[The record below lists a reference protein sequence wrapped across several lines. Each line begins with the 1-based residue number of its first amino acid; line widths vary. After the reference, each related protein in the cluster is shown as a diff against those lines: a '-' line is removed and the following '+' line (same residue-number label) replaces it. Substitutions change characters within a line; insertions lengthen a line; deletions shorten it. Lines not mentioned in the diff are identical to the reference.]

1 MIDLFF
7 LHSFFSWLLFSI
19 SFSSF
24 FIVLFFGHKLGSM
37 GSIAFICTNSIFML
51 LLSLFFFIENF
62 KSPFLIDYSIGSWFS
77 TELINIEYGIKID
90 QLTSSMLVVITT
102 ISLFAQI
109 YSVEYMYFDP
119 HKPRFF
125 SYLAMFTFF
134 MLILVCSNNLFLMF
148 VGWEGVGICS
158 YLLIN
163 FWYFRIQAN
172 KSSILAVTINK
183 IGDLSFLVAIGLV
196 QSFSKSTELL
206 IINNISYYMYVIQDW
221 LSLNNITT
229 SYIIMEESL
238 LDLVSFSTLFFI
250 IACVGKSAQLGL
262 HIWLPEA
269 MEGPT
274 PVSSLIHAATMVTA
288 GIYLIL
294 RVSFLLKFTPTSLVV
309 ILILGS
315 ITTLFAASIGLVQ
328 VDIKK
333 IVAYSTCSQ
342 LGYMFM
348 GCGYKGYHFVIF
360 HLFIHAFFKALLF
373 LTAGYIIH
381 LLVNEQDTRK
391 MGGLLKITHFS
402 YITSSVGSL
411 ALIGFPFFSGFY
423 SKEKLLEELTLMNL
437 QFSFE
442 NNYGSIVTLASIFS
456 YTTLI
461 LTILYSFK
469 VLSEIFFGKYNGFKQ
484 ILIGFSYS
492 ELFIVLPLFC
502 LSILSIYS
510 GFLLNDAMIGIG
522 TDFWKNSFL
531 VEGRNTFYN
540 NNSIS
545 PLSFFTIIDLNHNNI
560 TQDYSSLLH
569 ITWTLNEL
577 NIPIREYFVYNTFL
591 SESQWIHTQWIVPL
605 WTFYYLFC
613 IFFFR
618 SFFLKE
624 TRYYLYRL
632 LLKSTV
638 FFGFFSSLVHKY
650 IYINRLIIV
659 PLVLSTYSS
668 SYNFFYRIV
677 EKGLLE
683 QIGGYGIYNT
693 MYNLLHMKI
702 NRHTFLLYHYLGL
715 IVISLFIL
723 IFFLVST
730 L

>member
-1 MIDLFF
+1 
-7 LHSFFSWLLFSI
+7 
-19 SFSSF
+19 
-24 FIVLFFGHKLGSM
+24 
-37 GSIAFICTNSIFML
+37 
-51 LLSLFFFIENF
+51 
-62 KSPFLIDYSIGSWFS
+62 
-77 TELINIEYGIKID
+77 
-90 QLTSSMLVVITT
+90 
-102 ISLFAQI
+102 
-109 YSVEYMYFDP
+109 
-119 HKPRFF
+119 
-125 SYLAMFTFF
+125 
-134 MLILVCSNNLFLMF
+134 
-148 VGWEGVGICS
+148 
-158 YLLIN
+158 
-163 FWYFRIQAN
+163 
-172 KSSILAVTINK
+172 
-183 IGDLSFLVAIGLV
+183 
-196 QSFSKSTELL
+196 
-206 IINNISYYMYVIQDW
+206 
-221 LSLNNITT
+221 
-229 SYIIMEESL
+229 
-238 LDLVSFSTLFFI
+238 
-250 IACVGKSAQLGL
+250 
-262 HIWLPEA
+262 
-269 MEGPT
+269 
-274 PVSSLIHAATMVTA
+274 
-288 GIYLIL
+288 
-294 RVSFLLKFTPTSLVV
+294 
-309 ILILGS
+309 
-315 ITTLFAASIGLVQ
+315 
-328 VDIKK
+328 
-333 IVAYSTCSQ
+333 
-342 LGYMFM
+342 
-348 GCGYKGYHFVIF
+348 
-360 HLFIHAFFKALLF
+360 
-373 LTAGYIIH
+373 
-381 LLVNEQDTRK
+381 
-391 MGGLLKITHFS
+391 
-402 YITSSVGSL
+402 
-411 ALIGFPFFSGFY
+411 
-423 SKEKLLEELTLMNL
+423 MNL

-545 PLSFFTIIDLNHNNI
+545 PLSFFTIIDFNHNNI

-569 ITWTLNEL
+569 ITWTLTEL

-693 MYNLLHMKI
+693 MYNILHMKV

>member
-1 MIDLFF
+1 MTDLFF

-437 QFSFE
+437 QFSLE

-484 ILIGFSYS
+484 ILTGFSYS

-522 TDFWKNSFL
+522 TDFWNNSFL

>member
-545 PLSFFTIIDLNHNNI
+545 PLSFFTIIDFNHNNI

-569 ITWTLNEL
+569 ITWTLTEL